1 MKWCHEEVEKLSPI
15 LKQIQLDL
23 EPLEGNSILVLCSA
37 AGEIAF
43 ILEEKMKHGRII
55 GLELDEEMLQTAQKT
70 AKQKHMDSIVGFHKA
85 QKTRIPYPNE
95 TFHALVSEFIVFPTT
110 LPTEIGQPEMAR
122 VLKPGGKMVLTDA
135 IVTKP
140 VPQDLRT
147 QLQNIGLDYLCEA
160 TKDDFR
166 NWMEEAGLTHVEVID
181 FTPVVKR
188 VWEQRRESAKSPE
201 QRSAYRLLFD
211 DVEFRLGKEIFYI
224 YVRGKKRV

>member
-1 MKWCHEEVEKLSPI
+1 MKWSHEEIAKFSPI
-15 LKQIQLDL
+15 LKQVQLDL

-37 AGEIAF
+37 TGEIAF
-43 ILEEKMKHGRII
+43 FLAEKMKHGRIT
-55 GLELDEEMLQTAQKT
+55 GLELNEEMLHTAQKA
-70 AKQKHMDSIVGFHKA
+70 AKQKHMDSIIEFHEA
-85 QKTRIPYPNE
+85 QKTRIPYPDE
-95 TFHALVSEFIVFPTT
+95 TFHALVSEFIVFPTI

-122 VLKPGGKMVLTDA
+122 VLKPGGKMVLTDV

-166 NWMEEAGLTHVEVID
+166 KWMDDVGLTHVEVID

-188 VWEQRRESAKSPE
+188 VWEQRRERAKSPE
-201 QRSAYRLLFD
+201 QRSAYRLLLD
-211 DVEFRLGKEIFYI
+211 DPEFRLGKAIFYM
-224 YVRGKKRV
+224 YVRGKKRP